1 MLLYF
6 VRHGKTQWNAEGRF
20 QGAKKDLP
28 LLKESYDSIHK
39 LGESLSSVCFDYIY
53 SSDLIRAKQT
63 AEIINDCN
71 QKPQAIICTKEL
83 REWDLGKLEGQK
95 ISIIEAIYPKQME
108 VFKHNFTSFKTNNFN
123 AESVYQAIQRLK
135 RFLLSIPTDNVE
147 NVLIVGHG
155 AQLTAS
161 IRDLLGYKEP
171 SLRVRAGLENASLT
185 ILRTDDFKHYKLV
198 LWNDTSHYEQSI
210 KEAQ

>member
-1 MLLYF
+1 
-6 VRHGKTQWNAEGRF
+6 
-20 QGAKKDLP
+20 
-28 LLKESYDSIHK
+28 
-39 LGESLSSVCFDYIY
+39 
-53 SSDLIRAKQT
+53 
-63 AEIINDCN
+63 
-71 QKPQAIICTKEL
+71 
-83 REWDLGKLEGQK
+83 
-95 ISIIEAIYPKQME
+95 ME

-171 SLRVRAGLENASLT
+171 SLRGRAGLENASLT

-198 LWNDTSHYEQSI
+198 LWNDISHYEQSI